1 VSNHVAWDNPILSRG
16 HKQLSNETQTPVKN
30 ASCYSFVLTFNFLR
44 LDASRTTLFEDIA
57 SKNIVFILKSYLIV
71 RCSLF
76 VGTFPCTKT
85 IKKIDGY
92 MLMET
97 LIVYLLSFV
106 LLITGV
112 SSPATI

>member
-1 VSNHVAWDNPILSRG
+1 MSNHVAWDDPILIRG
-16 HKQLSNETQTPVKN
+16 HKQLSNEPQTPVKN
-30 ASCYSFVLTFNFLR
+30 TSCYSFVLTFNFLR
-44 LDASRTTLFEDIA
+44 LDASRNTLFEDIA

-76 VGTFPCTKT
+76 VDTFPCAET

-97 LIVYLLSFV
+97 LFSSICFLLFF
-106 LLITGV
+106 
-112 SSPATI
+112 